1 MYRERILI
9 VNKFDIEFTAE
20 ISVFK
25 FSEPIEVVKSEGVV
39 SYIAILHDDLIG
51 TELKMEFGF

>member
-9 VNKFDIEFTAE
+9 VNKFDIKFTAE

-25 FSEPIEVVKSEGVV
+25 FSEPREVVKKLLFVCVLLLSGPKA
-39 SYIAILHDDLIG
+39 SAKA
-51 TELKMEFGF
+51 T

>member
-9 VNKFDIEFTAE
+9 VNKFDIKFTAE

-25 FSEPIEVVKSEGVV
+25 FSEPREGVKKLLFV
-39 SYIAILHDDLIG
+39 CVLLLSGPKACAKA
-51 TELKMEFGF
+51 T